1 MRAPLLVIWF
11 VLCLV
16 AIGCGGGDG
25 GGGGG
30 GGGGGERG
38 GGESGGG
45 ESGGDGPRE
54 DVELGDRPIPE
65 GATKVAALGDSITAG
80 SPLWDPDPAIR
91 ATLASSADR
100 ESQYQFWAAR
110 RLDDVVFRNCG
121 VFGERTDE
129 IAARLEGCAEG
140 AEVLIVQGGIND
152 IAQRRSVAKA
162 AANLRTMVRRG
173 RRLGLR
179 VALVEVLPWTNG
191 YPRAAEPIDE
201 LNRLIGE
208 IGEQLDVPVYPWYQA
223 LEDPDAPG
231 RMRADLTD
239 DGDHPSVAG
248 YRRLAES
255 VRLP

>member
-1 MRAPLLVIWF
+1 MRAPLLVIWL
-11 VLCLV
+11 VLCLA
-16 AIGCGGGDG
+16 AIGCGGGGGDGDG
-25 GGGGG
+25 GGGSGG
-30 GGGGGERG
+30 N
-38 GGESGGG
+38 SGGG
-45 ESGGDGPRE
+45 AGVPRE

-121 VFGERTDE
+121 AFGERTDE

-162 AANLRTMVRRG
+162 AANLRSMVRRG

-179 VALVEVLPWTNG
+179 VALVEVLPWSNG